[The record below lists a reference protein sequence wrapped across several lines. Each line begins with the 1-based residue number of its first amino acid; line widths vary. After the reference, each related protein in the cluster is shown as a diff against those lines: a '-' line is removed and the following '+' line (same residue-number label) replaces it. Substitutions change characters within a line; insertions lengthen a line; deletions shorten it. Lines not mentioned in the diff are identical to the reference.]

1 MEPLVSILIPA
12 YNAEPW
18 IAETICSAL
27 DQTWPRKEIIVVD
40 DGSTDQTRSIAQKF
54 ASKTVCVVT
63 QENQGVC
70 AARNKAYELCQGDY
84 LQWLDADDILS
95 ADKIAKQMEAAE
107 QSQSKRTLLSCG
119 WGYFIFRPNKAR
131 FVPTSLWCDLS
142 PIEWLLRRWEEN
154 LHMNPATWLVSREL
168 SEAAGRWD
176 TRLLGGGADD
186 GEYFSRVVLATNGIR
201 FVPEARVFY
210 RITGSGRLSHIGRS
224 NKKRESLLLAMQLQ
238 IDQVRS
244 LDDGKRSRAA
254 CVNYLQNWLPTFYP
268 ERPDIVIQLK
278 QLAAT
283 LGGQLNTPHWSWKY
297 AWIEKLFGFAPAKY
311 AQSGYVR
318 VKSSALRAWDKM
330 MYGFDHRSPLP
341 SQGIVERI
349 DPSEAVDSEVNSAAP
364 LATPPP
370 VNASEKHFAT
380 GHLLTNLRQRVIS
393 SGMITGA
400 AQGAQFF
407 LNLAYIMVL
416 ARLLLPQEFGLVAMV
431 TTIMGFLRIFQDAGL
446 TTATVQR
453 KEITH
458 AQVSNLFW
466 ANIVV
471 GTITTVLMAASA
483 PLIAWF
489 YREPRLIDITLVLSI
504 TFLFASA
511 TAQHTALF
519 NRQMRFSVIA
529 AIDVTSMFVGYLT
542 GICMALWN
550 YGYWSLVA
558 ASVTQVTVRLVLAWS
573 VLQWWPQLPSRDA
586 HTWHI
591 LKFGANL
598 TAGTF
603 MYSFSRG
610 ADSLLI
616 GRIFGAAA
624 VGLYSR
630 GSILLIRPLEQLI
643 VPIYAVL
650 IPTLSRLQ
658 DRADQYRRTFLEV
671 FEGIALITF
680 LFTGAFLPLSYPV
693 TVAVLGPKW
702 EAAAPIFAGFTVAA
716 LAYPLVSAS
725 IWLFWS
731 QGRGKDWVLTS
742 SIISSASVCSF
753 LAGLPFGPAGVAI
766 SYSASCVLIQVP
778 VVYYIAGKQGPVS
791 RADLWIACLR
801 HLPVWG
807 IVCGTAFL
815 ARTFVLEANPWI
827 QLLLCGPLA
836 LLAGAACIALS
847 PPSRRVA
854 ANLFSVVRDLKN
866 ARTLTAA

>member
-1 MEPLVSILIPA
+1 MKPLVSILIPA

-18 IAETICSAL
+18 IADTIRSAL
-27 DQTWPRKEIIVVD
+27 GQTWPRKEVIVVD
-40 DGSTDQTRSIAQKF
+40 DGSTDQTLSIARKF
-54 ASKTVCVVT
+54 SSKEISVAS
-63 QENQGVC
+63 QENLGVC
-70 AARNKAYELCQGDY
+70 AARNRAYDLCQGDY
-84 LQWLDADDILS
+84 IQWLDADDLLS
-95 ADKIAKQMEAAE
+95 SNKIANQLEGVQE
-107 QSQSKRTLLSCG
+107 SQDKKILLSCG
-119 WGYFIFRPNKAR
+119 WGYFAFRTNKAR
-131 FVPTSLWCDLS
+131 FVPTALWHDLS
-142 PIEWLLRRWEEN
+142 PVEWLQRRWEGN
-154 LHMNPATWLVSREL
+154 LHMNPATWLTSREL
-168 SEAAGRWD
+168 SDAAGRWD

-186 GEYFSRVVLATNGIR
+186 GEYFSRVVLAANGIR

-224 NKKRESLLLAMQLQ
+224 SKKRESLLLAMQLQ
-238 IDQVRS
+238 IGQVRS

-254 CVNYLQNWLPTFYP
+254 CVKYLQTWLPTFYP
-268 ERPDIVIQLK
+268 ERPDIVK
-278 QLAAT
+278 QLEQLAST

-297 AWIEKLFGFAPAKY
+297 AWIEKLFGFAAAKY

-318 VKSSALRAWDKM
+318 GKSSALRAWDKI

-341 SQGIVERI
+341 SQGIVKRT
-349 DPSEAVDSEVNSAAP
+349 DFSNAVNSEVSRAVP
-364 LATPPP
+364 SVTPPP
-370 VNASEKHFAT
+370 ASASEKHFAT
-380 GHLLTNLRQRVIS
+380 DHLLTNLRQRMIS
-393 SGMITGA
+393 SGLVTTA
-400 AQGAQFF
+400 SQGAQFF

-446 TTATVQR
+446 STATVQQ

-466 ANIVV
+466 VNVVV
-471 GTITTVLMAASA
+471 GAITTVLMAASA
-483 PLIAWF
+483 PAIAWF
-489 YREPRLIDITLVLSI
+489 FREPRLVGITLVLSI

-511 TAQHTALF
+511 TAQHTAIF

-529 AIDVTSMFVGYLT
+529 AIDVTSMFVGYLA
-542 GICMALWN
+542 GICMALWK
-550 YGYWSLVA
+550 YGYWALVA
-558 ASVTQVTVRLVLAWS
+558 ASVTQVTVKLVLAWS
-573 VLQWWPQLPSRDA
+573 VLQWRPQLPSREG

-591 LKFGANL
+591 LRFGANL

-616 GRIFGAAA
+616 GRFFGAAA

-630 GSILLIRPLEQLI
+630 GSILLIRPLEHVIL
-643 VPIYAVL
+643 PIYAVL

-658 DRADQYRRTFLEV
+658 DRADHYRRTFLDV
-671 FEGIALITF
+671 FEGMALMSF
-680 LFTGAFLPLSYPV
+680 LFAGPFLALSYPV
-693 TVAVLGPKW
+693 TVAVLGPRW
-702 EAAAPIFAGFTVAA
+702 EAAAVIFAGFSVAA
-716 LAYPLVSAS
+716 LAYPLVTAS

-742 SIISSASVCSF
+742 AIVSSVSVCSF

-766 SYSASCVLIQVP
+766 SYSASCVLIQAP
-778 VVYYIAGKQGPVS
+778 VVYYIAGRQGPVS
-791 RADLWIACLR
+791 TRDLWAACLR

-836 LLAGAACIALS
+836 LLAGAAYIAVS

-854 ANLFSVVRDLKN
+854 ANLFSVVRDLKT
-866 ARTLTAA
+866 RTLTGA